1 MPDDLPLRRLTDPRE
16 LRALAHPV
24 RVRLVEELAF
34 DGPLTATELAER
46 LGESPANCSWHL
58 RQLAKYGQVEEA
70 GGGSGRRRPWRV
82 VVQSQTWGE
91 EEDDPVARAAGQA
104 FADVLDARDREE
116 YDAWRRREPG
126 ESPEWRRAAF
136 VSRSFAWLTA
146 DELDELS
153 NLFQEFGMRYV
164 ERFTDP
170 STRPPGSRPVRL
182 TAAGF
187 PTRPE
192 EGS

>member
-1 MPDDLPLRRLTDPRE
+1 MPAELPQRWITDPRE
-16 LRALAHPV
+16 LRALAHPL
-24 RVRLVEELAF
+24 RVRIVEELAL

-70 GGGSGRRRPWRV
+70 EGGVGRRRPWRIV
-82 VVQSQTWGE
+82 LQSQTFGDE
-91 EEDDPVARAAGQA
+91 VDDPVARAAGEA
-104 FADVLDARDREE
+104 LADVLDARDREA

-136 VSRSFAWLTA
+136 VDRSFAWLTA
-146 DELDELS
+146 EELEELS
-153 NLFQEFGMRYV
+153 TLFNEFATRYV

-182 TAAGF
+182 TAVGF

-192 EGS
+192 EKA